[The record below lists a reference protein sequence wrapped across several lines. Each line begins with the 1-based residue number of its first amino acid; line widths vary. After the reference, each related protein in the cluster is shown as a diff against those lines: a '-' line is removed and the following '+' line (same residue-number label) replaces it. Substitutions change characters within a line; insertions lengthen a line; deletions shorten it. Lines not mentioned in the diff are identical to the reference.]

1 MREAQTSP
9 IASLFFLDASPMYEQ
24 TSNISY
30 TMTLL
35 RPLLRPLLYGGLTLA
50 TGALTPTI
58 AAPTTDTLTL
68 SSGWTFAETGKT
80 NFLPAT
86 VPGVVQQD
94 LIRHGQLP
102 DPYYRLAEDSI
113 QWVGERDWTYRC
125 TFKLSAKELRRPS
138 AHLLFEGLDTYAS
151 VLLNGKEIL
160 QSKNMFV
167 GHEVD
172 VRHLLKTTNEL
183 EIRFRSPLKAALPL
197 YEKSGINYP
206 ADNDHAPIHLSVFTR
221 KAPYHY
227 GWDWGERMVT
237 IGPWR
242 PIRLLLR
249 GADYFATRPLITY
262 HPERELPI
270 EVRLP
275 EGAVA
280 GQAGRRLS
288 YELLDAEGKTV
299 FARTA
304 PLSTFYQPTNKGGQH
319 AVPNLRLWWP
329 KGYGTPYRY
338 QARFILRD
346 RLGRALDSLS
356 FPVGFRTTELVREED
371 KDGRSF
377 YFRINGKPVFAKGA
391 NYIPGTMM
399 LPTRT
404 DGQLRQ
410 LFDDMEGANFNM
422 VRVWGGGTYE
432 NDAFYDEADARGILV
447 WQDFMFAC
455 TAYPG
460 DEAFLQ
466 DVQDELRYNIRRLR
480 QHPSIATWCGNNEIR
495 EGLKYWGWAKK
506 YPKEVYETF
515 WSDYNKLFGK
525 LIPETLQTEDPSRP
539 YIESSPD
546 TVNWGRPHELGLGE
560 SHYWGVW
567 YGREPFEILRER
579 IPRFMS
585 EFGVQSFPMLSSIER
600 FARPEDYDLESAVMK
615 GHQKSSIGNDV
626 ILHYIRQD
634 YPEPKTFADFVYL
647 SQVMQGQGIAL
658 GLRAHRAAAPY
669 CMGTLYWQLN
679 DAWPAVS
686 WSSID
691 YYGAWKALHYQTK
704 RAFEPIIL
712 VPDTAKGKVLIAHD
726 PLPNSVNAVLEVSIY
741 DFSGNLHR
749 EISRQPVCLDYGL
762 HVEMLPMPDCVLG
775 LDQKTARRSYIHYRL
790 IEQATGREL
799 ASFVDY
805 AAKVEDLDL
814 MPATGYTLRHWKSG
828 EGYTVELNS
837 GILLKDVYIDTGSP
851 DWHVSDNFFDAL
863 PGQTYRLQITP
874 RAGLSTKP
882 AELKKLRLR
891 HMGSVLPH

>member
-1 MREAQTSP
+1 M
-9 IASLFFLDASPMYEQ
+9 
-24 TSNISY
+24 
-30 TMTLL
+30 
-35 RPLLRPLLYGGLTLA
+35 
-50 TGALTPTI
+50 
-58 AAPTTDTLTL
+58 
-68 SSGWTFAETGKT
+68 
-80 NFLPAT
+80 
-86 VPGVVQQD
+86 
-94 LIRHGQLP
+94 
-102 DPYYRLAEDSI
+102 
-113 QWVGERDWTYRC
+113 
-125 TFKLSAKELRRPS
+125 
-138 AHLLFEGLDTYAS
+138 
-151 VLLNGKEIL
+151 
-160 QSKNMFV
+160 
-167 GHEVD
+167 
-172 VRHLLKTTNEL
+172 
-183 EIRFRSPLKAALPL
+183 
-197 YEKSGINYP
+197 
-206 ADNDHAPIHLSVFTR
+206 
-221 KAPYHY
+221 
-227 GWDWGERMVT
+227 
-237 IGPWR
+237 
-242 PIRLLLR
+242 
-249 GADYFATRPLITY
+249 
-262 HPERELPI
+262 
-270 EVRLP
+270 
-275 EGAVA
+275 
-280 GQAGRRLS
+280 
-288 YELLDAEGKTV
+288 
-299 FARTA
+299 
-304 PLSTFYQPTNKGGQH
+304 
-319 AVPNLRLWWP
+319 PNLRLWWP

-346 RLGRALDSLS
+346 RLGRVLDSLS

-371 KDGRSF
+371 KDGSSF
-377 YFRINGKPVFAKGA
+377 FFRINGKPVFAKGA

-466 DVQDELRYNIRRLR
+466 DVRDELCYNIRRLR

-525 LIPETLQTEDPSRP
+525 LIPQTLQAEDPSRP

-749 EISRQPVCLDYGL
+749 EISHQPVCLDYAL
-762 HVEMLPMPDCVLG
+762 SVETLPMPDYVLD
-775 LDQKTARRSYIHYRL
+775 LDQETARRSYIHYRL

-799 ASFVDY
+799 AFFVDY
-805 AAKVEDLDL
+805 AAKVKDLDL
-814 MPATGYTLRHWKSG
+814 MPAASYTLCHWKSD
-828 EGYTVELNS
+828 EGYTVELYS

-851 DWHVSDNFFDAL
+851 DWHVSDNFFDAQVRLTACRSRLELDCRRSL
-863 PGQTYRLQITP
+863 P
-874 RAGLSTKP
+874 S
-882 AELKKLRLR
+882 
-891 HMGSVLPH
+891 